1 VAAGLCANQHL
12 TSVTLTGCNA
22 GRPLAAATATA
33 IVVNPTLR
41 HLNLSFNRLGR
52 GGGKELAAAL
62 AGAGQGLGLKRL
74 VVQGRELGRAGL
86 AAVVRVMQYKLG
98 STGESC
104 EWSKHG
110 DAHRSFAVHM

>member
-12 TSVTLTGCNA
+12 SSVTLTGCNA

-33 IVVNPTLR
+33 IVVNPNLR

-62 AGAGQGLGLKRL
+62 AGAGQGLGLRRL
-74 VVQGRELGRAGL
+74 VVQGRELGRGGL

-98 STGESC
+98 STGEGWDWLVPGVSHIY
-104 EWSKHG
+104 W
-110 DAHRSFAVHM
+110 